1 MNYVNF
7 LLLNIFMNIT
17 YKYVLVFI
25 DHLIKMK
32 HLVLITS
39 MKIEEVI
46 NCFYAY
52 V

>member
-1 MNYVNF
+1 MNYVNS

-17 YKYVLVFI
+17 YKYVLIFI

-32 HLVLITS
+32 HLVLIIF
-39 MKIEEVI
+39 MKVEEII